1 MDQPGTQPPN
11 QTHLVTDRA
20 EEKSNCHLGHRLI
33 NFRCKESWSGAILEA
48 MDHHRDQWDIRYL
61 VTRLH
66 KEFAYQIASSSRTVV
81 RVLKKVAQKFEI
93 RGHFEAKKAEMTV
106 SVGVR
111 RQSALLAFL
120 RRLYL
125 KVKDH

>member
-1 MDQPGTQPPN
+1 
-11 QTHLVTDRA
+11 
-20 EEKSNCHLGHRLI
+20 
-33 NFRCKESWSGAILEA
+33 

-111 RQSALLAFL
+111 RQKKPSALLAFL